1 MPAPTIVGLDEKIL
15 ETIDALRGR
24 HHACTARLV
33 ARTLKLDAS
42 YIAGRIRLLHAQ
54 GKVSY
59 DADVPGA
66 IWVTGTVECRE
77 VDGVLTPL
85 GATSQLPSAQPP
97 RPMKLGIDPA
107 RAAAAAA
114 KRAAAVTIPAD
125 AGMAKPK
132 KKAPAKKKAAA
143 KKPAAPTPPT
153 E

>member
-1 MPAPTIVGLDEKIL
+1 MPAPTIIGLDERIL
-15 ETIDALRGR
+15 ETIDALRVK

-54 GKVSY
+54 GHVQF
-59 DADVPGA
+59 DANVPGA

-77 VDGVLTPL
+77 VDGVLTPVS
-85 GATSQLPSAQPP
+85 AAKQLPGDATPAP
-97 RPMKLGIDPA
+97 AIKLGVDPA

-114 KRAAAVTIPAD
+114 KRAAKRAATA
-125 AGMAKPK
+125 ASTSAAPK
-132 KKAPAKKKAAA
+132 KRGRPKKAT
-143 KKPAAPTPPT
+143 APTPPT